1 MGRTT
6 MNRWALQRYAAAEV
20 RVRAAADRLAD
31 RVAARTAGRG
41 DRGQTS
47 FEYLGI
53 AVVIAVIIGVL
64 ASTTDIGSAVKN
76 AITNAITK
84 IAGGKGN

>member
-1 MGRTT
+1 
-6 MNRWALQRYAAAEV
+6 MNRWALQRYTTAEV
-20 RVRAAADRLAD
+20 WLRAQTD
-31 RVAARTAGRG
+31 RVTAHLTTRK

-64 ASTTDIGSAVKN
+64 ATTSIGDAVQK
-76 AITNAITK
+76 AILKSIRK
-84 IAGGKGN
+84 ISGGGK

>member
-6 MNRWALQRYAAAEV
+6 MNRWALQRYTTAEIWL
-20 RVRAAADRLAD
+20 RTRAD
-31 RVAARTAGRG
+31 RVTTHLTTRK

-64 ASTTDIGSAVKN
+64 ATTDIGTSIKD
-76 AITNAITK
+76 AITNTIDKIT
-84 IAGGKGN
+84 GGGGQ

>member
-1 MGRTT
+1 MVDMRC
-6 MNRWALQRYAAAEV
+6 
-20 RVRAAADRLAD
+20 RLA
-31 RVAARTAGRG
+31 

-64 ASTTDIGSAVKN
+64 ATTDIGNAVKKGILDKIT
-76 AITNAITK
+76 AIVGA
-84 IAGGKGN
+84 

>member
-1 MGRTT
+1 
-6 MNRWALQRYAAAEV
+6 MNRWALQRYTTAELWL
-20 RVRAAADRLAD
+20 RTQADRAATHLRS
-31 RVAARTAGRG
+31 RT

-64 ASTTDIGSAVKN
+64 ATTSIGDAVQK
-76 AITNAITK
+76 AILKSIRK
-84 IAGGKGN
+84 ISGGGK

>member
-1 MGRTT
+1 
-6 MNRWALQRYAAAEV
+6 
-20 RVRAAADRLAD
+20 
-31 RVAARTAGRG
+31 VAARTAGRG

-64 ASTTDIGSAVKN
+64 ASTTDIGDRVRASIMRQITR
-76 AITNAITK
+76 ITNS
-84 IAGGKGN
+84 GG

>member
-1 MGRTT
+1 
-6 MNRWALQRYAAAEV
+6 MNRWVVERYS
-20 RVRAAADRLAD
+20 RLAVWISD
-31 RVAARTAGRG
+31 RASRQAERRTAA

-64 ASTTDIGSAVKN
+64 ATTGIGTAIEN
-76 AITNAITK
+76 AIISV
-84 IAGGKGN
+84 IGRISGGGGGGGK

>member
-1 MGRTT
+1 MGRTA

-20 RVRAAADRLAD
+20 RVRAAAARAGERLA
-31 RVAARTAGRG
+31 ARAAGRG

-64 ASTTDIGSAVKN
+64 ASTTDIGDRVRSSIMKQITR
-76 AITNAITK
+76 ITNA
-84 IAGGKGN
+84 G